1 MSTTRILVVD
11 DEPRYI
17 KLLRYNLES
26 TGYEV
31 ITASTG
37 TEALLLVALKKLD
50 VIILDLRL
58 PDLDGYEICRRIREF
73 SWVPII
79 MLTARGEERD
89 KVEGLRLGADDYIT
103 KPFSAEE
110 LLARVEAVL
119 RRSHLP
125 SMDTQP
131 VIKMGNLTIDLPNS
145 RVEKDG
151 KEVNLT
157 PTEHRL
163 LQCLAINVGRV
174 VVQEELQERV
184 WGPEYRE
191 RYEGLRVFIM
201 RLRQKIEDDPEHPT
215 YIITKPGIGYILTSP
230 S

>member
-1 MSTTRILVVD
+1 MSAARILVVD

-31 ITASTG
+31 ITAATG
-37 TEALLLVALKKLD
+37 EEALSLTALKKPD
-50 VIILDLRL
+50 MIILDLRL
-58 PDLDGYEICRRIREF
+58 PGLDGYEVCRRVREF

-89 KVEGLRLGADDYIT
+89 KVEGLRLGADDYVT

-119 RRSHLP
+119 RRSQFP
-125 SMDTQP
+125 GAEAQP
-131 VIKMGNLTIDLPNS
+131 VINVGNLVIDIHNS
-145 RVEKDG
+145 TVM
-151 KEVNLT
+151 KEGREINLT
-157 PTEHRL
+157 STEYRL
-163 LQCLAINVGRV
+163 LHCLAINIGRV

-201 RLRQKIEDDPEHPT
+201 RLRQKIEDDPEHPK
-215 YIITKPGIGYILTSP
+215 YILTKPGIGYVLASP